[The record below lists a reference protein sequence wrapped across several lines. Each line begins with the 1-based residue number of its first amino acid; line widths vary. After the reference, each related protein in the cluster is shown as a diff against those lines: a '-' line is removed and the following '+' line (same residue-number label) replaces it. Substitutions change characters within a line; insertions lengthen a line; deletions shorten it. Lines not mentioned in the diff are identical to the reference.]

1 MPTNLSRV
9 SESTRDRILDAAA
22 DVMTRLGLAK
32 ATTKE
37 IARAA
42 GCSEALLYKHFRE
55 KEEIFL
61 GVLKHRLPN
70 LTATLAALPPQA
82 GTGSVRERLIEVVDV
97 AVRFYQGGLA
107 IGSSMLGDPTLVRR
121 HREWLLGRGVGPQL
135 ANRMLADYLRAE
147 QQAGR
152 LATGADADAAA
163 ALLLGASYQRAF
175 LVRLMGEEVLTP
187 PADAFA
193 RSVVDASLRG
203 LDP

>member
-1 MPTNLSRV
+1 VN
-9 SESTRDRILDAAA
+9 ESTRDRILDAAA
-22 DVMTRLGLAK
+22 DVMTRLGLAR

-61 GVLKHRLPN
+61 GVLKDRLPS
-70 LTATLAALPPQA
+70 LTATLAALPDQA
-82 GTGSVRERLIEVVDV
+82 GTGSVRDRLVEVVDV
-97 AVRFYQGGLA
+97 GVRFYEAGLA
-107 IGSSMLGDPTLVRR
+107 IGSSMIGDPELVRR
-121 HREWLLGRGVGPQL
+121 HREWMLSRGVGPQL

-147 QQAGR
+147 QKAGR
-152 LATGADADAAA
+152 VAAAVDADAAA

-175 LVRLMGEEVLTP
+175 MVRLMGEQPLSP
-187 PADAFA
+187 PAAEFA
-193 RSVVDASLRG
+193 PSVVDAALRG

>member
-1 MPTNLSRV
+1 VN
-9 SESTRDRILDAAA
+9 ESTRDRILDAAA

-61 GVLKHRLPN
+61 GVLKHRLPS
-70 LTATLAALPPQA
+70 LTTTLAALPDQA
-82 GTGSVRERLIEVVDV
+82 GTGSVRDRLVEVVDV
-97 AVRFYQGGLA
+97 GVRFYEGGLA
-107 IGSSMLGDPTLVRR
+107 IGSSMLGDPQLVRR
-121 HREWLLGRGVGPQL
+121 HREWLVARGVGPQQ

-147 QQAGR
+147 QAAGR
-152 LATGADADAAA
+152 VAAGADADAVAA
-163 ALLLGASYQRAF
+163 MLLGACYQRAF
-175 LVRLMGEEVLTP
+175 FVRLMGEQALTP
-187 PADAFA
+187 SAAAFA
-193 RSVVDASLRG
+193 PSVVDAALRG

>member
-1 MPTNLSRV
+1 VN
-9 SESTRDRILDAAA
+9 ESTRDRILDAAA

-61 GVLKHRLPN
+61 AVLKDRLPS
-70 LTATLAALPPQA
+70 LTATLAALPDQA
-82 GTGSVRERLIEVVDV
+82 GTGSVRDRLVDVVDIG
-97 AVRFYQGGLA
+97 VRFYEAGLA
-107 IGSSMLGDPTLVRR
+107 IGSSMLGDPVLVRR
-121 HREWLLGRGVGPQL
+121 HREWMVSRGVGPQV
-135 ANRMLADYLRAE
+135 ANQMLADYLRAE
-147 QQAGR
+147 QKAGR
-152 LATGADADAAA
+152 IAAGVDADAAA

-175 LVRLMGEEVLTP
+175 MLRLMGETPLRPP
-187 PADAFA
+187 PAEFA
-193 RSVVDASLRG
+193 QSVVDAALRG

>member
-1 MPTNLSRV
+1 VN
-9 SESTRDRILDAAA
+9 ESTRDRILDAAA
-22 DVMTRLGLAK
+22 EVMTRLGLAK

-61 GVLKHRLPN
+61 GVLRDRLPN
-70 LTATLAALPPQA
+70 LTATLATLPVKA
-82 GTGSVRERLIEVVDV
+82 GTGSVRERLIEVVDL
-97 AVRFYQGGLA
+97 AVRFYEGGLA
-107 IGSSMLGDPTLVRR
+107 IGSSMLGDPELVRR
-121 HREWLLGRGVGPQL
+121 HREWMVSRGVGPQL

-147 QQAGR
+147 QKEGRVAG
-152 LATGADADAAA
+152 GVDADAAA

-175 LVRLMGEEVLTP
+175 LIRLMGEESLSP
-187 PADAFA
+187 PSAEFA
-193 RSVVDASLRG
+193 GSAVDAALRG

>member
-1 MPTNLSRV
+1 VPTNLSRV

-22 DVMTRLGLAK
+22 EVMTRLGLAK

-70 LTATLAALPPQA
+70 LTATLAALPGQA
-82 GTGSVRERLIEVVDV
+82 GTGSVRERLVEVVDL
-97 AVRFYQGGLA
+97 AVRFYEAGLA
-107 IGSSMLGDPTLVRR
+107 IGSSMLGDPTLLRR
-121 HREWLLGRGVGPQL
+121 HREWMIGRGVGPQL

-147 QQAGR
+147 QAAGR
-152 LATGADADAAA
+152 VAAGVEADAAA

-175 LVRLMGEEVLTP
+175 LVRLMGEDVLTP
-187 PADAFA
+187 APDEFA
-193 RSVVDASLRG
+193 GSVVDAALRG

>member
-1 MPTNLSRV
+1 MPTNLSSV

-42 GCSEALLYKHFRE
+42 GCSEALLYTHFRE

-61 GVLKHRLPN
+61 GVLTDRLPS
-70 LTATLAALPPQA
+70 LTGTLSARPGQA
-82 GTGSVRERLIEVVDV
+82 GSGSVRDRLIEVVDLG
-97 AVRFYQGGLA
+97 VRFYAGGLA
-107 IGSSMLGDPTLVRR
+107 IGSSMLGDPELVRR
-121 HREWLLGRGVGPQL
+121 HREWLLAHGVGPQH

-147 QQAGR
+147 QAAGR
-152 LATGADADAAA
+152 VAAEADADAVAA
-163 ALLLGASYQRAF
+163 MLLGASYQRAF
-175 LVRLMGEEVLTP
+175 FVRLMGEEALTP
-187 PADAFA
+187 PAATFA
-193 RSVVDASLRG
+193 ESVVDAALRG

>member
-1 MPTNLSRV
+1 VN
-9 SESTRDRILDAAA
+9 ESTRDRILDAAA

-61 GVLKHRLPN
+61 GVLKDRLPS
-70 LTATLAALPPQA
+70 LTATLAALPDQA
-82 GTGSVRERLIEVVDV
+82 GTGSVRDRLIEVVDV
-97 AVRFYQGGLA
+97 AVRFYEGGLA
-107 IGSSMLGDPTLVRR
+107 IGSSMLGDPELVRR
-121 HREWLLGRGVGPQL
+121 HREWMISRGVGPQV
-135 ANRMLADYLRAE
+135 ANQMLADYLRAE
-147 QQAGR
+147 QKAGR
-152 LATGADADAAA
+152 VAAGVDADGAA

-175 LVRLMGEEVLTP
+175 MLRLMGEEPLSP
-187 PADAFA
+187 PPPEFA
-193 RSVVDASLRG
+193 RTVVEAALRG

>member
-1 MPTNLSRV
+1 VN
-9 SESTRDRILDAAA
+9 ESTRDRILDAAA

-61 GVLKHRLPN
+61 GVLKDRLPS
-70 LTATLAALPPQA
+70 LTATLAALPDQA
-82 GTGSVRERLIEVVDV
+82 GTGSVRDRLVEAVDI
-97 AVRFYQGGLA
+97 AVRFYEGGLA
-107 IGSSMLGDPTLVRR
+107 IGSSMLGDPELVRR
-121 HREWLLGRGVGPQL
+121 HREWMIGRGVGPQV

-147 QQAGR
+147 QKADRVAAGV
-152 LATGADADAAA
+152 DADAAA

-175 LVRLMGEEVLTP
+175 LLRLMGEELLSP
-187 PADAFA
+187 PSAGFA
-193 RSVVDASLRG
+193 PSVVDAALRG
-203 LDP
+203 LEP

>member
-1 MPTNLSRV
+1 MN
-9 SESTRDRILDAAA
+9 ESTRDRILDAVA

-61 GVLKHRLPN
+61 GVLKNRLPS
-70 LTATLAALPPQA
+70 LTATLATLPAKA
-82 GTGSVRERLIEVVDV
+82 GTGSVRERLIEVVDL
-97 AVRFYQGGLA
+97 AVRFYEGGLA
-107 IGSSMLGDPTLVRR
+107 IGSSMLGDPELIRR
-121 HREWLLGRGVGPQL
+121 HREWMVSRGVGPQM
-135 ANRMLADYLRAE
+135 ANRWLADYLRAE
-147 QQAGR
+147 QKEGRVAAGV
-152 LATGADADAAA
+152 DADAAA

-175 LVRLMGEEVLTP
+175 MLRMVGDQPLSPP
-187 PADAFA
+187 PAEYAQ
-193 RSVVDASLRG
+193 RVVDAALRG